1 MIWTCVQQ
9 PDHRNTRHGLAWLG
23 SIVFGGVATPATST
37 AGVVIGKWCS
47 KCESCIGTIVHNVF
61 MYTIYIYVCVSARD
75 LWRAHDYIYKG
86 VVYQEC
92 LTKSVLLRVS
102 YNIVQCLLFEQSIGW
117 VHI

>member
-1 MIWTCVQQ
+1 M
-9 PDHRNTRHGLAWLG
+9 
-23 SIVFGGVATPATST
+23 S
-37 AGVVIGKWCS
+37 
-47 KCESCIGTIVHNVF
+47 SCTL
-61 MYTIYIYVCVSARD
+61 YIYVCVSARD
-75 LWRAHDYIYKG
+75 LWPAHDYIYIYKG

>member
-61 MYTIYIYVCVSARD
+61 MYAIYICVCVSARD
-75 LWRAHDYIYKG
+75 LWPAHDYIYVK
-86 VVYQEC
+86 E
-92 LTKSVLLRVS
+92 LFTKSVSLKVS
-102 YNIVQCLLFEQSIGW
+102 Y
-117 VHI
+117 

>member
-75 LWRAHDYIYKG
+75 LWPAHDYIYIK
-86 VVYQEC
+86 E
-92 LTKSVLLRVS
+92 LFTKSVSLKVS
-102 YNIVQCLLFEQSIGW
+102 Y
-117 VHI
+117 